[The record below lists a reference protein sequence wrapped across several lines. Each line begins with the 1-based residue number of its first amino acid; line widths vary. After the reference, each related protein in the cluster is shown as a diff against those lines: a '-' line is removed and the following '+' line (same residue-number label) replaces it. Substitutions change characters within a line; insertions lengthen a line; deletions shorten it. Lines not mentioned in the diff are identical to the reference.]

1 MKKSKFVPR
10 FTPLSTLVLL
20 TGLVFKSS
28 AAFGFIPP
36 IAFLLEKSAKTTGNE
51 IVEIN
56 QEVHFQVANE
66 VSVVKETW
74 LVEGDKNLKLTAF
87 GQGPYKQAINL
98 TAIYNGKFRTI
109 FAGKNR
115 QTTNLTSDF
124 FQKYLFIKSAASFNS
139 YLNDLSISPEI
150 RLSRVDGRV
159 GFAIGKPTESKYNP
173 QIWIDQDEFMIRKL
187 RLPSE
192 TEILLSDFVE
202 FKPGFFVARTQTI
215 TWGGITAT
223 VKVMKITPKPKET
236 LNAFYPQYLD
246 IPSEISF
253 AQQTPMTEVINSF
266 FKRFR

>member
-1 MKKSKFVPR
+1 MKKSKFVLR
-10 FTPLSTLVLL
+10 FNPLSTLVLL
-20 TGLVFKSS
+20 AGLVCNSS
-28 AAFGFIPP
+28 VALGFIPP
-36 IAFLLEKSAKTTGNE
+36 IAFILDKSAKTTGKE

-56 QEVHFQVANE
+56 QEVHFEVAGE
-66 VSVVKETW
+66 EAVVKETW
-74 LVEGDKNLKLTAF
+74 LVEGDKNLKLTAY
-87 GQGPYKQAINL
+87 GQGPYKQSINL

-109 FAGKNR
+109 FSGKNR

-124 FQKYLFIKSAASFNS
+124 FQKYLFIKSAASFNT
-139 YLNDLSISPEI
+139 YLNDLSISPEV

-159 GFAIGKPTESKYNP
+159 GYAIGKPTESKYNP
-173 QIWIDQDEFMIRKL
+173 QIWIDQEEFMVRKI

-192 TEILLSDFVE
+192 TEVALSDFVE
-202 FKPGFFVARTQTI
+202 FKPGFFIARTQVI

-223 VKVMKITPKPKET
+223 VKVMKVTPKPKET